1 MSKFYRIRY
10 RFPIDNISDEI
21 EKVSLNYWE
30 SRHFKCQLIDKKI
43 FGKRGTTLG
52 NLFSYDMTKLICDL
66 QVEFEENSISIELLV
81 DGKFQDITEVNLAS
95 FQIEQL
101 LFPYYLKN
109 IPTPSFLS
117 EFLKFRNQSAI
128 KWKFSFMS
136 LGRNL
141 SDDLKVNIK
150 TLANGNEFPKVEVE

>member
-66 QVEFEENSISIELLV
+66 QVEFEENSMPGENETIDLRVQTSTNLNV
-81 DGKFQDITEVNLAS
+81 VPQDNTKMGEIIIRFGNKEA
-95 FQIEQL
+95 I
-101 LFPYYLKN
+101 N
-109 IPTPSFLS
+109 I
-117 EFLKFRNQSAI
+117 I
-128 KWKFSFMS
+128 
-136 LGRNL
+136 
-141 SDDLKVNIK
+141 I
-150 TLANGNEFPKVEVE
+150 